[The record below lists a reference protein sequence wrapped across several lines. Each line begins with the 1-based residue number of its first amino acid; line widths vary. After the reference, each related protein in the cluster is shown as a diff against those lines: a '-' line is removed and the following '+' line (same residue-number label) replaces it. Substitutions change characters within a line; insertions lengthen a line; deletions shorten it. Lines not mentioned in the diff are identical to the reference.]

1 MGLHWKHWATV
12 NLADKKTKLA
22 VLKRMRKVS
31 LAISFSGWKQGVINI
46 LENRT
51 KLRRAA
57 VRLNSLA
64 QAMSFQQWLHF
75 TGESVRQRFVLQRA
89 LNKLM
94 QRGLAAAMS
103 GWYDATKMIA
113 VQRRLVRKSLMR
125 LQQHAMF
132 QAFGLWKDGADALKA
147 EAVDMKRAER
157 AILLMTH
164 RSIHMA
170 FALWQQHVKE
180 KIFRRVLLRRV
191 ASRMMHT
198 IKAKAFFQWCAA
210 HTSAAQHR
218 AIVQRALARFS
229 QREVAGAFGRW
240 QEQVLAAR
248 DTARA
253 VAKAQKFFL
262 ALKNHAART
271 AFSGWC
277 EAAQTLAAQR
287 RLVRKSL
294 MRMQQRLRQR
304 PLWDWVDG
312 VDAQKAAAADRKRA
326 ERAVRLMANRSQHAA
341 FGRWVE
347 YVEQC
352 AAQRALLERVGAR
365 MRNVKLAAAFAGWV
379 DGRDMLL
386 SRRRLVF
393 RCLMRLKSRCLAEA
407 FRNWCEVVVILKRDG
422 ILLERG
428 RVFLRRII
436 HRAVLNAFLRWRHF
450 SALSTSA
457 A

>member
-1 MGLHWKHWATV
+1 
-12 NLADKKTKLA
+12 
-22 VLKRMRKVS
+22 
-31 LAISFSGWKQGVINI
+31 
-46 LENRT
+46 
-51 KLRRAA
+51 
-57 VRLNSLA
+57 
-64 QAMSFQQWLHF
+64 
-75 TGESVRQRFVLQRA
+75 
-89 LNKLM
+89 
-94 QRGLAAAMS
+94 
-103 GWYDATKMIA
+103 
-113 VQRRLVRKSLMR
+113 
-125 LQQHAMF
+125 
-132 QAFGLWKDGADALKA
+132 
-147 EAVDMKRAER
+147 
-157 AILLMTH
+157 
-164 RSIHMA
+164 
-170 FALWQQHVKE
+170 
-180 KIFRRVLLRRV
+180 
-191 ASRMMHT
+191 
-198 IKAKAFFQWCAA
+198 
-210 HTSAAQHR
+210 
-218 AIVQRALARFS
+218 S

-262 ALKNHAART
+262 ALKNHAAHT

-294 MRMQQRLRQR
+294 MRMQQRALSQA
-304 PLWDWVDG
+304 LWDWVDG

-457 A
+457 ARLGRRVATRIRSVFLRYFFKAWSEFSSELGWRRSRYTAISRKMARAHLRMLFCSWIRYCSQIAFRRRRLEKVSDMLAYSRGAVLSETFRIWLERTCLQREELILSMK

>member
-1 MGLHWKHWATV
+1 
-12 NLADKKTKLA
+12 
-22 VLKRMRKVS
+22 
-31 LAISFSGWKQGVINI
+31 
-46 LENRT
+46 
-51 KLRRAA
+51 
-57 VRLNSLA
+57 
-64 QAMSFQQWLHF
+64 
-75 TGESVRQRFVLQRA
+75 
-89 LNKLM
+89 
-94 QRGLAAAMS
+94 
-103 GWYDATKMIA
+103 
-113 VQRRLVRKSLMR
+113 
-125 LQQHAMF
+125 
-132 QAFGLWKDGADALKA
+132 
-147 EAVDMKRAER
+147 
-157 AILLMTH
+157 
-164 RSIHMA
+164 
-170 FALWQQHVKE
+170 
-180 KIFRRVLLRRV
+180 RVLLRRV

-262 ALKNHAART
+262 ALKNHAAHT

-294 MRMQQRLRQR
+294 MRMQQRALSQA
-304 PLWDWVDG
+304 LWDWVDG

-365 MRNVKLAAAFAGWV
+365 MRNVKLAAAFAGWADAAAGLRERRQKLRKAAGRLAGRAQSMAFLQWV
-379 DGRDMLL
+379 DYAATAVHQR
-386 SRRRLVF
+386 
-393 RCLMRLKSRCLAEA
+393 
-407 FRNWCEVVVILKRDG
+407 VVVQRALARLSQREVAG
-422 ILLERG
+422 AFG
-428 RVFLRRII
+428 R
-436 HRAVLNAFLRWRHF
+436 WQEQ
-450 SALSTSA
+450 
-457 A
+457 